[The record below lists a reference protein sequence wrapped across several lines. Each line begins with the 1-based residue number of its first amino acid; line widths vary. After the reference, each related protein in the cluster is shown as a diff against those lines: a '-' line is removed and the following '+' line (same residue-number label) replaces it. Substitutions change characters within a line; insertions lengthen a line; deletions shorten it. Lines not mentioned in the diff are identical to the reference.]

1 MITYHDL
8 LPSGVGHT
16 HINENRQEA
25 MALASD
31 INRGEASADNSIQH
45 VFIIGD
51 REIIGST
58 PKNPVNKRDG

>member
-1 MITYHDL
+1 
-8 LPSGVGHT
+8 
-16 HINENRQEA
+16 
-25 MALASD
+25 MAVASD
-31 INRGEASADNSIQH
+31 INRGKASEKNIKRH

>member
-1 MITYHDL
+1 MFDISYIYIKKEVFAMDNNVKGDL
-8 LPSGVGHT
+8 
-16 HINENRQEA
+16 
-25 MALASD
+25 
-31 INRGEASADNSIQH
+31 IQH